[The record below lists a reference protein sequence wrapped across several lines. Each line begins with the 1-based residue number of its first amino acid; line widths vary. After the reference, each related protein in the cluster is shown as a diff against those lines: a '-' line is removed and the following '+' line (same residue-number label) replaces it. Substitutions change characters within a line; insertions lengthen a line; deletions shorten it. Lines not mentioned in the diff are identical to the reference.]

1 MGDVRNTLRHEVFVS
16 ATRSGPWESLKDIK
30 QAAVSYVNEN
40 QLEGH
45 LTNISESIYAWTRE
59 ESSGVSRA
67 QVTVWFKYP
76 QDESNPSR
84 DDPFKSDLR
93 PQENHSN

>member
-1 MGDVRNTLRHEVFVS
+1 MGDIRKTLRHEVFIS
-16 ATRSGPWESLKDIK
+16 ATRTGPWESLKEIK
-30 QAAVSYVNEN
+30 EAAVTYVNEN

-67 QVTVWFKYP
+67 QVTVWFRYP
-76 QDESNPSR
+76 QDESSPARNDSY
-84 DDPFKSDLR
+84 KSDLR
-93 PQENHSN
+93 SQGSHSK